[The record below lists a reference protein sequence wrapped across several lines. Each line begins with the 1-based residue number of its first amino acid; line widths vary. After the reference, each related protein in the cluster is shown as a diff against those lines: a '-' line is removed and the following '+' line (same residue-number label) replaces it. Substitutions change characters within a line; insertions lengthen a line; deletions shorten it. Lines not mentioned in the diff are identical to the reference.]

1 MKKFMVSAI
10 ILLLTLSV
18 VMMAESAT
26 QEDMKAVESLVDVM
40 SGKLGDYSDR
50 LGVTERGLDVLGKEV
65 RELEDKVEGLDT
77 NDKLLMNKVGESTV
91 EGTIDVRIDAL
102 RKEMEAYNSEFR
114 DLLDRLADKA
124 ALETLGS
131 EFTEQISSAM
141 AKINKLTGELELLDG
156 KVKTNE
162 TEDAQLESS
171 VTDMQAL
178 LNTKNEAMANRVEE
192 LEAYAQQLK
201 KEYNEALDAL
211 SAGLKAEIATIEQA
225 SDTSETYSKIIALE
239 KSIEALQTEMR
250 GMIPGTDLNE
260 RLSALEAQLET
271 LKTDVSDNGVDVS
284 TKIFVLET
292 ELKNVES
299 SIQSSVETNAK
310 NISELKMVNGTLDS
324 AIDEVK
330 EDMEMN
336 RNETKAT
343 AEESRVAIL
352 QEVDSKLIETKTSL
366 NMRLKWI
373 DINIKGLKD
382 DIAANAL
389 EDEKK
394 YTALEARLD
403 TFTTETERKLGE
415 IDETLR
421 SQSAQGTAGYE
432 EVAASLTEIQEAFDK
447 KLGDSL
453 WSINKRM
460 NWMDIASGKIKA
472 DLGDAEEELN
482 AKLILTDSKV
492 ETLGSD
498 LKKLTEYD
506 NERFKLT
513 YLSIADLRADIQ
525 ENLELLDA
533 LEQGTTAGI
542 EAVKADLEKSG
553 AYNNDRF
560 KLIYMTLADLSS
572 DISENGKASDGKIET
587 LKQELTDELA
597 SKIASLNLRLKW
609 MDISASKLKKTVEE
623 QAKTIEAVSVA
634 MKSELG
640 QEMVLVNQKLMIV
653 DSQIER
659 LDTEK
664 AAQTDVAQLRKEFD
678 VVVDRLN
685 SLAFS
690 LAFEQGMTQK
700 ILSEIAA
707 IKEAADLL
715 NTRVAILYAEYAT
728 KEMLEAEIA
737 QVNASLSELEELTY
751 TLNEKT
757 EQLVADK
764 VWALNQRLK
773 WVDMTIKRAKD
784 ERAELKDYVLDL
796 ETRLEE
802 EINSKVAY
810 INMRL
815 KWTDISITKL
825 KETKVEKTEY
835 NETVTR
841 LDTVKVDKETF
852 AREINSIDMR
862 FIALENSMEDF
873 KKETNTLLMA
883 HKEMLE
889 AKIDGN
895 TELIKE
901 NKALIENNGSEIEKL
916 EARISELEKEVF
928 PEEKNTS
935 AFGVLVGFGLVV
947 GLGMILASAK

>member
-239 KSIEALQTEMR
+239 KSIETLQTEMR

>member
-336 RNETKAT
+336 RNETKTT